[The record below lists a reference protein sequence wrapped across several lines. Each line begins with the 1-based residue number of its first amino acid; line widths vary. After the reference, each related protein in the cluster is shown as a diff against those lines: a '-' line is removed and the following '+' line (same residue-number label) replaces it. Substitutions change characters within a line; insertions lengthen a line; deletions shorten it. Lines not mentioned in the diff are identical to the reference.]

1 MMLTLYRGLSAV
13 AAPLID
19 TVLERRMAAGK
30 EERARIGERFG
41 CTGVARPIGPLIWIH
56 GASVGE
62 SLSVLSLIDRL
73 LADNPA
79 LHILVT
85 TGTVTSAALMAQ
97 RLPDRAFHQYA
108 PVDRLSCVQKFLD
121 HWRPD
126 LALWIESEFWPNALT
141 EMRRRGTKLVL
152 VNARISPRTY
162 SRWRWLPSLIRPI
175 LDCFDLCLAQSEA
188 EAERLRKLGAKR
200 VDAPG
205 NLKFAAAPLPADGS
219 ELTRLSALTG
229 TRPRWLASSTHAGEE
244 EVLGRVHKKLASGL
258 PQLLTIIVPRHPG
271 RGNAIA
277 ESLRAQGLPVAQR
290 SRGAALDSNTAIYIA
305 DTMGELGLFY
315 RLCPIAFI
323 GGSLIPHGGHNLIE
337 PAQLGCAILHGPH
350 MQNFREIADDMGN
363 ANAAITVGDEETL
376 AGALRRLLADPA
388 AASKL
393 AQAAKSVADAKTA
406 VLDRVMKD
414 LAPFLSGMASRSSLP
429 PSAPSSSGAPHS
441 SHARA

>member
-19 TVLERRMAAGK
+19 AVLERRMAAGK
-30 EERARIGERFG
+30 EERSRIGERFG
-41 CTGVARPIGPLIWIH
+41 RTGVARPIGPLIWIH

-73 LADNPA
+73 LADYPA

-108 PVDRLSCVQKFLD
+108 PVDRLSCVQRFLD

-152 VNARISPRTY
+152 VNARISPRAY

-205 NLKFAAAPLPADGS
+205 NLKFAAAPLPADGD

-244 EVLGRVHKKLASGL
+244 DIVGRVHKKLESGL

-290 SRGAALDSNTAIYIA
+290 SRGATLDSNTAIYIA

-350 MQNFREIADDMGN
+350 MQNFREIADDMGY

-376 AGALRRLLADPA
+376 GLALHRLLADPA

-414 LAPFLSGMASRSSLP
+414 LAQFLSGITLRSSLP
-429 PSAPSSSGAPHS
+429 PSASAPHS